1 MRRVTQIFAVVVTVL
16 TAVVAIAL
24 PQQRRGGRR
33 ATASGAVSRT
43 NVVDQPN
50 SELTTDIEAPPAP
63 APPRP
68 ANVRADVPHLAVN
81 DGLVDVNCPLCGGAD
96 HAFYTMAPSH
106 YGPEHFRVTR
116 CRECRM
122 IFTNPQPTTYIQEV
136 ADRGVLGRHFDEGK
150 LASRQRVASFVL
162 SVLAPL
168 SPGRRILDFGCGEGA
183 FVAQAVAEGWEASGV
198 DLNAGLVEQAKRH
211 WGVDTLVGGSL
222 EEFLA
227 TNPQPYDAIVTS
239 QVFEHLQEP
248 RVIGAAL
255 VGMLRPG
262 GVIYIDV
269 PNANQLGEWTQRGK
283 TLDPTAHWNHFT
295 VETLDR
301 LVRDLG
307 CDVIH
312 GTGAP
317 SLVGVYRRLG
327 FDQRTAN
334 ALGRVTRRTLPGIGT
349 GACVIGRRPSSS
361 MAV

>member
-1 MRRVTQIFAVVVTVL
+1 MRRVTRILTVVVAL
-16 TAVVAIAL
+16 LASIAAIAM
-24 PQQRRGGRR
+24 PQRRGARR
-33 ATASGAVSRT
+33 STASGTVSRS
-43 NVVDQPN
+43 NAVEQPG
-50 SELTTDIEAPPAP
+50 SSLTAGVEAPPAP
-63 APPRP
+63 AAPRQ
-68 ANVRADVPHLAVN
+68 AGIRADVPRLAVN

-96 HAFYTMAPSH
+96 HALYTMAPSH
-106 YGPEHFRVTR
+106 YGPERFRVTR

-150 LASRQRVASFVL
+150 LASRRRVASFVL

-198 DLNAGLVEQAKRH
+198 DLNAGLVEHARRH
-211 WGVDTLVGGSL
+211 WGIETLVGGSL

-227 TNPQPYDAIVTS
+227 ANPQPYDAIVTS

-248 RVIGAAL
+248 RAMGAAL
-255 VGMLRPG
+255 VAMLKPG

-269 PNANQLGEWTQRGK
+269 PNANQLGEWVQRGK

-295 VETLDR
+295 VKTLER

-307 CDVIH
+307 CDVVH
-312 GTGAP
+312 GTAAP
-317 SLVGVYRRLG
+317 SLVGVYRRVG

-334 ALGRVTRRTLPGIGT
+334 ALGRVSRRTLPGIGT
-349 GACVIGRRPSSS
+349 GACVIGRRPTSS

>member
-1 MRRVTQIFAVVVTVL
+1 MRRVTRVFTVVVAVL
-16 TAVVAIAL
+16 TAIVATAL

-33 ATASGAVSRT
+33 STASGAVSRT
-43 NVVDQPN
+43 SLVDQPPAG
-50 SELTTDIEAPPAP
+50 LTASVEARPPTAP
-63 APPRP
+63 HQASARVD
-68 ANVRADVPHLAVN
+68 AAHLAVE
-81 DGLVDVNCPLCGGAD
+81 DGLVAVNCPLCGGSD
-96 HAFYTMAPSH
+96 HALYTMAPSH
-106 YGPEHFRVTR
+106 YGPEHFKVTR
-116 CRECRM
+116 CRQCRM

-150 LASRQRVASFVL
+150 LASRRRVASFVL

-168 SPGRRILDFGCGEGA
+168 APGRRILDFGCGEGA
-183 FVAQAVAEGWEASGV
+183 FVAQAAAEGWEASGV
-198 DLNAGLVEQAKRH
+198 DLNAGLVEHARSH
-211 WGVDTLVGGSL
+211 WGIQTLVGGSL
-222 EEFLA
+222 EQFLA
-227 TNPQPYDAIVTS
+227 TDPQPYDAIVTS

-269 PNANQLGEWTQRGK
+269 PNANQLGEWVQRGK

-301 LVRDLG
+301 LVRELG
-307 CDVIH
+307 CDVIQ

-334 ALGRVTRRTLPGIGT
+334 ALGRATRRTLPGIGT
-349 GACVIGRRPSSS
+349 GACVIGRRPASS